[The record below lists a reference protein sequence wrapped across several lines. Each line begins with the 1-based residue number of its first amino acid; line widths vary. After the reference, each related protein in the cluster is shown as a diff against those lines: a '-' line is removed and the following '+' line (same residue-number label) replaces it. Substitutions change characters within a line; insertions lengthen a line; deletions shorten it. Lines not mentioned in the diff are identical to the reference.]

1 MGTVKI
7 EVEVAKAENGYV
19 VKFGDRI
26 FIATRQYDFDDIFER
41 EGRRICDALQDPQ
54 EQEAADAD
62 NN

>member
-7 EVEVAKAENGYV
+7 EVEVTKAENGYV
-19 VKFGDRI
+19 VKFGDRV
-26 FIATRQYDFDDIFER
+26 FIATRQYDFADIFER
-41 EGRRICDALQDPQ
+41 EGHRIYEATQ